1 MNRFTIIAL
10 IIMAFG
16 LFRDFKRDKGEN
28 NKAKIFHSIL
38 LTFLIWAF
46 AGSFGK
52 IGWLIRNF
60 DKTKKLFG
68 TEVGILSGNFNLI
81 TFYLNLVLSLIV
93 LVFAYQMINR
103 KENARKKLLI
113 FLPFLAITSV
123 FQFYISWLKDGDD
136 ALFNDSIILLIGAVV
151 IGTITFIYL
160 KVYGSNF
167 MKTFFNYKPEAKE
180 EIINE
185 IGTE

>member
-1 MNRFTIIAL
+1 MAL
-10 IIMAFG
+10 G
-16 LFRDFKRDKGEN
+16 LFRDFKRDKGKN

-60 DKTKKLFG
+60 DRTKELFG
-68 TEVGILSGNFNLI
+68 TKVGILSGNFNLI
-81 TFYLNLVLSLIV
+81 IFYLNLALSLIV

-103 KENARKKLLI
+103 KESARKKLLI
-113 FLPFLAITSV
+113 FLPFLAVTSV
-123 FQFYISWLKDGDD
+123 FQFYTSWLKVGED
-136 ALFNDSIILLIGAVV
+136 ALFNDSIILLIGAIV
-151 IGTITFIYL
+151 IGTVTFIYL

-167 MKTFFNYKPEAKE
+167 MKSFFNYKPESKE

>member
-1 MNRFTIIAL
+1 MNRFAIIAL

-16 LFRDFKRDKGEN
+16 LFRDFKRDKGKN
-28 NKAKIFHSIL
+28 KKAKTFHTIL
-38 LTFLIWAF
+38 LTLLILAF

-60 DKTKKLFG
+60 DKTKQLFG
-68 TEVGILSGNFNLI
+68 NEIGILSGNVNLLI
-81 TFYLNLVLSLIV
+81 FYSNLVLSLIV

-113 FLPFLAITSV
+113 FLPILAIPSV
-123 FQFYISWLKDGDD
+123 FQFYISWMKAGDD
-136 ALFNDSIILLIGAVV
+136 ALFNDLVILLIGAIV

-167 MKTFFNYKPEAKE
+167 MKIFFNFKTEKKE
-180 EIINE
+180 EIISK
-185 IGTE
+185 IDTE

>member
-1 MNRFTIIAL
+1 
-10 IIMAFG
+10 MAFG

-28 NKAKIFHSIL
+28 TKAKIFHSIL

-60 DKTKKLFG
+60 DKTKELFG
-68 TEVGILSGNFNLI
+68 TEAGILSGNFNLI
-81 TFYLNLVLSLIV
+81 IFYLNLVLSLIV

-113 FLPFLAITSV
+113 FLPFLAVTSV
-123 FQFYISWLKDGDD
+123 FQFYTSWLKGGD
-136 ALFNDSIILLIGAVV
+136 ALFNDAIILFIGAVI
-151 IGTITFIYL
+151 IGTITLIYL

-167 MKTFFNYKPEAKE
+167 MKTFFNYKPEVKE

-185 IGTE
+185 IETE